1 MGEERTIETTGET
14 VDEAVAKAKTE
25 LGLGPNDTFF
35 VDVIEE
41 PSRGVFGIGARPARV
56 RLQAIIRREPPP
68 KPAAAAKPAP
78 AATHERTDRGERT
91 ERSGSE
97 RREPRG
103 ERRSDRPARPERT
116 ERRDGAPK
124 ERSYPRV
131 EDMDDDD
138 SDLVA
143 LGGAVEVP
151 EGDPIDDDARV
162 GKAILESLLLKMEVE
177 SHITIR
183 RAPASKAGENVP
195 WLLDVDG
202 PEDTSVLIGR
212 RGETLAALQY
222 ITRLIASRELQRR
235 ANIIVDVGGYKSR
248 RATRLQQLAMRMAEQ
263 AMERNRVV
271 TLEPMPPHERRIIHL
286 ALRNHPDVQTRS
298 VGDGEA
304 RKVTI
309 VPKSMA

>member
-1 MGEERTIETTGET
+1 MGEERNIETTGDT
-14 VDEAVAKAKTE
+14 VEEAVAKAKTE

-68 KPAAAAKPAP
+68 PPPKPAAPPAP
-78 AATHERTDRGERT
+78 SRAERSDRGERSVG
-91 ERSGSE
+91 ERREPKGERRSE
-97 RREPRG
+97 RRE
-103 ERRSDRPARPERT
+103 RPERP
-116 ERRDGAPK
+116 ERRDRPER
-124 ERSYPRV
+124 ERSFPRV

-151 EGDPIDDDARV
+151 EGEPIDDDARV
-162 GKAILESLLLKMEVE
+162 GKKILEELLLRMEVE
-177 SHITIR
+177 AHVTIR
-183 RAPASKAGENVP
+183 RAPATKAGENVP

-202 PEDTSVLIGR
+202 ADDTTVLIGR
-212 RGETLAALQY
+212 RGETLASLQY

-248 RATRLQQLAMRMAEQ
+248 RATRLQQLALRMAEQ

-298 VGDGEA
+298 VGEGEA